1 MPFAILGTDS
11 TGAVGVGLAEGRAH
25 LQDWFV
31 HVELST
37 GAVALTGGTE
47 FVAGVAFGLLTKG
60 LFPREAISQLTRD
73 LVAVK
78 DWQMLLLDTKGR
90 AAARSDPG
98 CEPSFGQTTGT
109 DHVAA
114 GLALRSPNV
123 IGAMSL
129 SFERSV
135 GDALAERLLF
145 ALESGDRAGSDLH
158 GLRSA
163 TIQVV
168 SGDPALVLRL
178 RLDDHPD
185 PIAEL
190 RRLYRS

>member
-1 MPFAILGTDS
+1 MPFAILATDS
-11 TGAVGVGLAEGRAH
+11 TGAFGVGLAGAAPRLE
-25 LQDWFV
+25 DWRV
-31 HVELST
+31 LSEL
-37 GAVALTGGTE
+37 
-47 FVAGVAFGLLTKG
+47 GVGV
-60 LFPREAISQLTRD
+60 
-73 LVAVK
+73 VAVTGPGQMMADQAIALLGDK
-78 DWQMLLLDTKGR
+78 VAPRDAVGRLAVDLSLVGWQLLLLDSNGQG
-90 AAARSDPG
+90 AARSYPG

-114 GLALRSPNV
+114 GVALRSPNV

-145 ALESGDRAGSDLH
+145 ALESGERAGGDVH
-158 GLRSA
+158 GLRSSA
-163 TIQVV
+163 IQVV
-168 SGDPALVLRL
+168 SADPALTLRV
-178 RLDDHPD
+178 DDHPD